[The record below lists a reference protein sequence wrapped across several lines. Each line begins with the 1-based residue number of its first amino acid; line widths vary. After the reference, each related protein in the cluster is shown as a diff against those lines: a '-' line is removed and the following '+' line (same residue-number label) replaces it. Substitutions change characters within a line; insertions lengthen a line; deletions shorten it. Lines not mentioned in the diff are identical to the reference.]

1 MEAVEKTRTKKT
13 ADETEA
19 NTFAIKTIAPAAEDT
34 EQVIAEKQIEI
45 PAADDQLK
53 TPKDQKDKDKLSDE
67 KTAAKGKAPRKFKK
81 AQLLASKQFER
92 EEKYFLE
99 AILHEDQEYTIKEAQ
114 DALSKTLAKGVK

>member
-1 MEAVEKTRTKKT
+1 MEAEKKTRTKKT

-99 AILHEDQEYTIKEAQ
+99 AILTDEEAYTLEEARAILQE
-114 DALSKTLAKGVK
+114 ALERKAD